1 MKTGKL
7 ENAIIIILSFPDTI
21 VRPAYWE
28 FSSKIWPRIGIGS
41 KHAVQA
47 GHSALL
53 LIKKNEPEIKYFD
66 FGRYITSYGNG
77 RVRSFETDP
86 EIFIPLKASFENN
99 TLTNLDTILL
109 WLEKHPEKTHGEGRL
124 IASVN
129 QHINYD
135 NAIKFIYN
143 LIDKKEYPYGLFIKK
158 GSNCARFVTD
168 TIINSCTKKS
178 IQLKLKRSNLLTPSP
193 IGNTLKGKTDEVVYI
208 VKNQTI
214 REYKN
219 RSILK
224 EYNAAFFKTFGTYEP
239 NLIGT
244 ELPDTKK
251 FNLSNGTWLPG
262 IGSGAWF
269 MVEEKIDAIRYKI
282 SRYTISGEKDFEGIF
297 IADNSSFNLKQ
308 NHDFMHPTNC
318 REMYITQNNQ
328 AFIFEQVKL

>member
-1 MKTGKL
+1 MKAGKL

-28 FSSKIWPRIGIGS
+28 FSSKIWPKIGIGS

-53 LIKKNEPEIKYFD
+53 LIKKNKPEIKYFD
-66 FGRYITSYGNG
+66 FGRYITSYGSG

-86 EIFIPLKASFENN
+86 EIYIPLKASFKNN
-99 TLTNLDTILL
+99 MLTNLDTILL
-109 WLEKHPEKTHGEGRL
+109 WMEKHPEKTHGEGRL

-135 NAIKFIYN
+135 NAINYIHN
-143 LIDKKEYPYGLFIKK
+143 LINKKEYPYGPFIKK

-168 TIINSCTKKS
+168 TLINSCTKKS
-178 IQLKLKRSNLLTPSP
+178 IQLKLKSSYLVTPSP
-193 IGNTLKGKTDEVVYI
+193 IGNTLKGKTNKVVYT

-214 REYKN
+214 AEYKN

-224 EYNAAFFKTFGTYEP
+224 EYNAAFFKTFDTSEQ
-239 NLIGT
+239 NFVGT

-269 MVEEKIDAIRYKI
+269 KVEEKIDTIRYKI
-282 SRYTISGEKDFEGIF
+282 SRYTVSGEKDFEGIF
-297 IADNSSFNLKQ
+297 IADNSSFNLSQ

-318 REMYITQNNQ
+318 REMHVTQNNQ
-328 AFIFEQVKL
+328 EFIFELVKL